1 MDPDPGGPKTYGSGS
16 SATLTSFFCYKNRD
30 DLAAEQAEREL
41 RHKLKQG
48 FKGFC
53 EKVEAATKGEL
64 EFDSPFRD
72 LGFMVSRIL
81 LCPFHLSV
89 IPVTVEIMSFRLLF
103 YSIS

>member
-1 MDPDPGGPKTYGSGS
+1 MIRYYQDFFYYQVPK
-16 SATLTSFFCYKNRD
+16 LRFLRRD

-53 EKVEAATKGEL
+53 EKVEGATKGEL

-72 LGFMVSRIL
+72 LGFMVRVNLRLYVCS
-81 LCPFHLSV
+81 LSA
-89 IPVTVEIMSFRLLF
+89 F
-103 YSIS
+103 

>member
-1 MDPDPGGPKTYGSGS
+1 MDPDPGGPKPYGSGS
-16 SATLTSFFCYKNRD
+16 SATLVVSNMSFSVIKNRD

-72 LGFMVSRIL
+72 LGFMVSRI
-81 LCPFHLSV
+81 F
-89 IPVTVEIMSFRLLF
+89 LF
-103 YSIS
+103 LT